1 MSMISR
7 KLIDIQF
14 TGYQPM
20 FTGIRVAGLTGYYE
34 DVEELKE
41 HVRTT
46 YFKNEPQDEEKWI
59 IREATTD
66 ES

>member
-1 MSMISR
+1 
-7 KLIDIQF
+7 
-14 TGYQPM
+14 M